1 MRSSPFP
8 HFPSSQQIA
17 TNYIFIVYYYIK
29 LDQLLTNT
37 RRIHHGN
44 HEEASGKIGGAQTE
58 EEVNVILEETKQK
71 VEDAG
76 IILDDKEL
84 DKAAG
89 GMKFGGHKFV

>member
-1 MRSSPFP
+1 ME
-8 HFPSSQQIA
+8 I
-17 TNYIFIVYYYIK
+17 TKK
-29 LDQLLTNT
+29 LQEKL
-37 RRIHHGN
+37 G
-44 HEEASGKIGGAQTE
+44 EGAQTE

-89 GMKFGGHKFV
+89 GMKYGGHKFV